1 MNSPGI
7 DPTDEIPDA
16 CVHILEES
24 TDTQLREIID
34 YAQKLLRDKPSLT
47 DAIESREGEELVRI
61 EDHGAYTLVIAE
73 RANETGA
80 ARGPFAYR
88 VRWEPEMD
96 DEGGQYKWH
105 YLGRVYNES

>member
-7 DPTDEIPDA
+7 DPTDEIPNA
-16 CVHILEES
+16 CVRILEES
-24 TDTQLREIID
+24 SDTQLREIID
-34 YAQKLLRDKPSLT
+34 SAQQLLRDKPSLT

-80 ARGPFAYR
+80 ARGA
-88 VRWEPEMD
+88 VRLSSPVGARD
-96 DEGGQYKWH
+96 RRRGRPVQVAL
-105 YLGRVYNES
+105 LGESVR